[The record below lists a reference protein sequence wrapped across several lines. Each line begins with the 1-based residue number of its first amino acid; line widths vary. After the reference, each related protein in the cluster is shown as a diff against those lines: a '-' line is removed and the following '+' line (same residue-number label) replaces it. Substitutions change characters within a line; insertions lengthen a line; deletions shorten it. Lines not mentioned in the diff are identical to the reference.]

1 MGPFGGLAPP
11 NHVLKRCKSPIHG
24 AILKHKLSKFKLEI
38 LEYCGASPPS
48 EAIGREQFYI
58 NSLEP
63 EYNILKTAGS
73 RLGSN
78 HSE

>member
-1 MGPFGGLAPP
+1 MET
-11 NHVLKRCKSPIHG
+11 VLKRCKSAIYS
-24 AILKHKLSKFKLEI
+24 AILKHELSNFKQEI
-38 LEYCGASPPS
+38 LEYCEPS

-78 HSE
+78 HAE